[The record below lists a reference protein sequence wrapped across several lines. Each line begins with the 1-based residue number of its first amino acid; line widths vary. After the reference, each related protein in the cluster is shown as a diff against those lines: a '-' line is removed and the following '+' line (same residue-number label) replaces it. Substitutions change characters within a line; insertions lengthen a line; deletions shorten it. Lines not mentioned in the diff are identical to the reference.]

1 MGRTIH
7 IGHGKASSSILV
19 VVLGTLVFAA
29 SSSAP
34 GARSYAFEPE
44 RVIAGNFRA
53 YAAGPY
59 GAYTGM
65 WGRNLPQND
74 NLAADSSMRVI
85 PGSFPRGTTFS
96 WDVTPDVDWNGVNG
110 YLHVAWGNYDD
121 SPGVI
126 TSRQV
131 KNITALD
138 LGIDW
143 SYSGDPSSGL
153 LSECWLTPTP
163 TPSGAP
169 DRQYEVAFFPRVSSA
184 GASYLASLP
193 SVGGGSFTDSNG
205 NSWNVRE
212 GVSGTGQPYYIAYR
226 PSYVEF
232 RGTLPYKDYFTFL
245 TDAGKITGS
254 EWFNGLAFGVEPS
267 SGSASL
273 TISDLTV
280 RYIGM

>member
-1 MGRTIH
+1 MGRTIRT
-7 IGHGKASSSILV
+7 GNSKASSILV
-19 VVLGTLVFAA
+19 VVLGTLVFAT

-34 GARSYAFEPE
+34 ATRSSTFDPE
-44 RVIAGNFRA
+44 RVIQGNFQT

-65 WGRNLPQND
+65 WGRYLPQND
-74 NLAADSSMRVI
+74 TLAAESSMRVT
-85 PGSFPRGTTFS
+85 PGTFPRGTTFW
-96 WDVTPDVDWNGVNG
+96 WDVTPDPDWNGVNG

-121 SPGVI
+121 SPGAI
-126 TSRQV
+126 TPQQV
-131 KNITALD
+131 KNIAALD
-138 LGIDW
+138 VSIDW
-143 SYSGDPSSGL
+143 SYNGDPSSGL

-163 TPSGAP
+163 TPSGVP

-193 SVGGGSFTDSNG
+193 VVGGGSFTDSNG

-232 RGTLPYKDYFTFL
+232 RGTLPYKDYFAFL
-245 TDAGKITGS
+245 AEAGKITGS
-254 EWFNGLAFGVEPS
+254 EWFNGLAFGVEPF

-273 TISDLTV
+273 AISDLTV
-280 RYIGM
+280 HYTRM